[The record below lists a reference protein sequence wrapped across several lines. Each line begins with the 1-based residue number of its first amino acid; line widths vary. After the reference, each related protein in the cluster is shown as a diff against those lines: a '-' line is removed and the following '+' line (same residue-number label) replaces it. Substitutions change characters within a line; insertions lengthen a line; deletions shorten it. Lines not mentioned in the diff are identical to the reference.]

1 MLDVERRG
9 RQNQRLVFQLRQ
21 GPLNCFLWVRV
32 TLTESM
38 LLLPFTSIW
47 KSDEAPVCCSAAAP
61 KVSADELHREV
72 SLPI

>member
-1 MLDVERRG
+1 M
-9 RQNQRLVFQLRQ
+9 
-21 GPLNCFLWVRV
+21 
-32 TLTESM
+32 SS
-38 LLLPFTSIW
+38 LPFTSIG